1 MDVLVGREEKTQNIA
16 FNRRCGL
23 SIQDFAE
30 QRKIDEFVVVPVQF
44 VQDKMACDNFETFFV
59 FD

>member
-44 VQDKMACDNFETFFV
+44 V
-59 FD
+59 